1 MLFGVAEERPEW
13 CCLGWR
19 RRAAEGVG
27 LLFRAAQEGVY
38 TLWAGCVGQ
47 RVRTPNARYASSR
60 PQACTRSCCA
70 TTCCTMEVAAAALP
84 QQCVVCGASGASAFP
99 AQAASGGVRRPAKK
113 KQRTIQRGS
122 RSGEWR
128 ATDHGPDGGRPPTQ
142 CGTALPYAEAGQV
155 GPTVTPPDP
164 DSKRYQ
170 RKAAKRARTAGR
182 WWKKM
187 TLLHGDVDKCAKG
200 NVVWTPRAFDE
211 WWAKADAENGAL

>member
-1 MLFGVAEERPEW
+1 
-13 CCLGWR
+13 
-19 RRAAEGVG
+19 
-27 LLFRAAQEGVY
+27 
-38 TLWAGCVGQ
+38 
-47 RVRTPNARYASSR
+47 
-60 PQACTRSCCA
+60 
-70 TTCCTMEVAAAALP
+70 MEAAAAALP

-99 AQAASGGVRRPAKK
+99 AQAASGGVWRP
-113 KQRTIQRGS
+113 IQRGS
-122 RSGEWR
+122 RSGERR

-187 TLLHGDVDKCAKG
+187 TLLHGSVDKCAKG

-211 WWAKADAENGAL
+211 WRAKADAENEGRPALGRRSELVEAGDLLKADENDERNVNQ